1 MENMKNYDEDNIDF
15 GTDADAVHPEDPA
28 FDAWIA
34 RMAPSLNAPKSV
46 PRGEM
51 WAEIQAAHQTHLD
64 AQAGRIAGVT
74 PLRRS
79 HWGLMSVI
87 AAALLLGVA
96 IDRYGLRATDRRDAS
111 TTAEA
116 PAAQADSR
124 DPARVYRMAA
134 AQTLTQAEALLT
146 AYRADAAPAS
156 DPAAAVQLG
165 RWGRDVLGSTRLL
178 MDSPA
183 GGDPQLRALLDD
195 LELVL
200 VQIVQL
206 SGGPLDPADRAL
218 IDRALQDRNLL
229 PRIRTA
235 VPAGD
240 HAEVDAVSDE

>member
-1 MENMKNYDEDNIDF
+1 MKNINDDIDF
-15 GTDADAVHPEDPA
+15 GPDAETVYEADPA
-28 FDAWIA
+28 FDAWIG
-34 RMAPSLNAPKSV
+34 RIAPSLNAPKRV
-46 PRGEM
+46 PRDEM
-51 WAEIQAAHQTHLD
+51 WAEIQAAHQAHIE

-79 HWGLMSVI
+79 HWRLMSVI

-96 IDRYGLRATDRRDAS
+96 IDRYGLRATDGQRATS
-111 TTAEA
+111 TAEA
-116 PAAQADSR
+116 PPAAAESR

-146 AYRADAAPAS
+146 AYRADAAPAR
-156 DPAAAVQLG
+156 DPADAVQLG

-178 MDSPA
+178 IDSPA
-183 GGDPQLRALLDD
+183 GQDPHLRALLDD

-206 SGGPLDPADRAL
+206 SGGPVDPTDRAL

-240 HAEVDAVSDE
+240 HAGVDAVSDE

>member
-1 MENMKNYDEDNIDF
+1 MKNINDDIDF
-15 GTDADAVHPEDPA
+15 GPDAETIYEAEPG
-28 FDAWIA
+28 FDAWIGGI
-34 RMAPSLNAPKSV
+34 APSLNAPKRI
-46 PRGEM
+46 PRDEM
-51 WAEIQAAHQTHLD
+51 WAKIQAAQQAHLE

-74 PLRRS
+74 PLRRG
-79 HWGLMSVI
+79 HWRLMSLV

-96 IDRYGLRATDRRDAS
+96 IDRYGLRATDDQSAAI
-111 TTAEA
+111 TAEA
-116 PAAQADSR
+116 PAEADGR

-146 AYRADAAPAS
+146 AYRAEAAPAS
-156 DPAAAVQLG
+156 NPADVVQLG

-178 MDSPA
+178 IDSPA
-183 GGDPQLRALLDD
+183 GQDPQLRALLDD

-206 SGGPLDPADRAL
+206 SGRPLDPTDREL